1 MLALQVSALLQLLG
15 GGATTAAIACEAA
28 ARAAAAT
35 AGACLL
41 LDDHLATVPTRLS
54 IAGAA
59 FVIEGSPLFA
69 TAPMG
74 PSQVRRSLCLSRV
87 PDLAARAHALPSDLQ
102 RIGPT
107 SSAGRAEQP
116 EATPQRQATPPSHVK
131 SGPRAAGV
139 PVPVAAFAHGGS
151 VAW

>member
-1 MLALQVSALLQLLG
+1 MG
-15 GGATTAAIACEAA
+15 GGAANVAIAWEAA

-35 AGACLL
+35 AGVCLR
-41 LDDHLATVPTRLS
+41 LDDHPATLHTGLS
-54 IAGAA
+54 VAGAA
-59 FVIEGSPLFA
+59 WVIEGSALFA
-69 TAPMG
+69 MAPMG
-74 PSQVRRSLCLSRV
+74 PFQVRRSLCLSRV
-87 PDLAARAHALPSDLQ
+87 PDLAARAHAVPSDLQ

-107 SSAGRAEQP
+107 SSAGRAEQ
-116 EATPQRQATPPSHVK
+116 ATPQSQANPPSHVK

>member
-1 MLALQVSALLQLLG
+1 MLALQVSALLQLMG

-87 PDLAARAHALPSDLQ
+87 PDLAARAHAVPSDLQ

-139 PVPVAAFAHGGS
+139 PVPMAAFAHGGS